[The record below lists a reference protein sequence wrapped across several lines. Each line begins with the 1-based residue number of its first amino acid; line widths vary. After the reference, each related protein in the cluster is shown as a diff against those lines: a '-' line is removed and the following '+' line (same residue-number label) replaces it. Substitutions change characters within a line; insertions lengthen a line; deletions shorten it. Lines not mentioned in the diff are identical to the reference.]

1 MRGANYLALVQLV
14 CKGPIY
20 VSNNYNKLSKWF
32 RILVWHPWRLMENMG
47 TNAGKWGPMG
57 ANESNGG

>member
-1 MRGANYLALVQLV
+1 MRGAIVVALVQLV

-20 VSNNYNKLSKWF
+20 FSNNYNKLSKWF
-32 RILVWHPWRLMENMG
+32 RILFWHPWRLMEKMG